1 MQVDGECSNRSDTE
15 NEESPICM
23 QVGTSEE
30 SSSSDTESEEE
41 RPDSEDVHNGNK
53 NKDMSEH
60 TYKGLSSGERKTA
73 DTPLVVR
80 HMSPILNWL
89 CIHIKD

>member
-1 MQVDGECSNRSDTE
+1 
-15 NEESPICM
+15 M

-89 CIHIKD
+89 CIVLIWISLKYQMTNRAICGLMC